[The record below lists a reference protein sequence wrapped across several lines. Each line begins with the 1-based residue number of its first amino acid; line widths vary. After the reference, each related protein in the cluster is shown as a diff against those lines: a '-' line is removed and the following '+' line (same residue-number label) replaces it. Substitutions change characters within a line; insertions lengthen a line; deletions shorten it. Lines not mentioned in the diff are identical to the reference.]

1 MQANFPLPKL
11 SNRLEALRKDL
22 IDGKGF
28 FLFKGIPV
36 REWDLRKC
44 ATAYMGLGTYLGYF
58 TSQNGRGHVLG
69 HVKDL
74 GEDPT
79 KTDGFAFTA
88 PMLGMFQHR
97 RVLIIIYMILTLQQP
112 ILPHGWF

>member
-1 MQANFPLPKL
+1 M
-11 SNRLEALRKDL
+11 EELRRDL

-28 FLFKGIPV
+28 FLFRGLPV
-36 REWDLRKC
+36 QEWDLQKC

-58 TSQNGRGHVLG
+58 VSQNGRGHVLG

-79 KTDGFAFTA
+79 KTD
-88 PMLGMFQHR
+88 
-97 RVLIIIYMILTLQQP
+97 RVRIYRTNARYDSPSNTTVPKSNDPSGNTSTQTERTSSASSA
-112 ILPHGWF
+112 